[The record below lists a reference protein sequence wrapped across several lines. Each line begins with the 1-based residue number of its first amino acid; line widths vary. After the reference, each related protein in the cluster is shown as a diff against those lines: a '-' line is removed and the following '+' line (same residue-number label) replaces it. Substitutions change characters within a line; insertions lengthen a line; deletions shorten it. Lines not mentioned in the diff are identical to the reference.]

1 MYICLYKKQ
10 RRRRRMNRPHL
21 LKTTSKDTHTHTHIH
36 TKTDRSLDSMTG
48 HD

>member
-1 MYICLYKKQ
+1 
-10 RRRRRMNRPHL
+10 MNRPHL